1 MNKRPN
7 IFRRR
12 LLIFLLVAVVMVTV
26 SSLLRWG
33 TGDESLASNVV
44 LFSIINLNVI
54 GLLVLAVLVTR
65 NLIKLFFE
73 RRKGIL
79 GSKLRARL
87 MGSFVL
93 IAIIPMTLSFVVA
106 SGLINQA
113 IQSWFNVRVE
123 SIVASSLTMAKDS
136 LSATKMAVV
145 NSSEAIATAVE
156 KYPGLPPLQ
165 ILEELRR
172 KHELFSIKMY
182 DESGHMLG
190 EVNHPTS
197 SVDSFAEPPPDVSAL
212 RKALKRARV
221 VRIEE
226 RGASQFVRVY
236 SGYENKL
243 LVVSFR
249 VAPELVHAR
258 NVITD
263 AVADYKESK
272 GLKDPIQ
279 TNFFLVLALFNLLTL
294 FGAIWVSFFISKQIT
309 GPIQLLIQGAHRVA
323 QGNYDFS
330 VKAVRDD
337 ELGYLVNSFNHMIE
351 QLNLS
356 KRQLEQRRLLLGTI
370 ISNLGVGVISL
381 NQDLEVTTIN
391 DAARMMLDLNSSD
404 TAIGAVPFSA
414 LLSEEQYAPLRAI
427 LDGLR
432 QHEGAQEVTSAAK
445 EIRFQTGGRELL
457 IVCTGGRI
465 STEGGE
471 TLGYVLLLDDITDL
485 SRSQHLAAWRDVAR
499 RIAHEIKNPLTPLQ
513 LSAQRLE
520 KLVANNE
527 LSESVVDSTRSI
539 VEHVAIIKRL
549 ANEFS
554 EYGRMPM
561 ATFSP
566 TRLDIL
572 LQNILN
578 QARSDYPRICFT
590 ESLGNKM
597 PEMLLDP
604 DQIRGVFMNLIANA
618 VAALDELP
626 LESRR
631 EIELRASFENSSAKA
646 TIEVIDTGIGI
657 SAEDKSRVFEPY
669 FSRKKGGTGLGLA
682 IVSSIISDHCGD
694 IRVFDNEPQ
703 GVRFVVTLPQHPQPG
718 ASRRI

>member
-1 MNKRPN
+1 
-7 IFRRR
+7 
-12 LLIFLLVAVVMVTV
+12 MVTV

-182 DESGHMLG
+182 DESGRMLG

-294 FGAIWVSFFISKQIT
+294 FGAVWVSFFISKQIT
-309 GPIQLLIQGAHRVA
+309 GPIQLLIQGAYRVA

-381 NQDLEVTTIN
+381 NQDLEATTIN
-391 DAARMMLDLNSSD
+391 DAARTMLDLNSSD

-414 LLSEEQYAPLRAI
+414 LLSEEQYAPLRTI

-465 STEGGE
+465 STEEGE

-572 LQNILN
+572 LLNILN
-578 QARSDYPRICFT
+578 QARSDYPRIRFT

-626 LESRR
+626 PESRR
-631 EIELRASFENSSAKA
+631 VIELRASFDSSSAKA

-718 ASRRI
+718 TNRRI